1 MPTRGVPGLAGA
13 FLLAACS
20 LQAAVT
26 HASWPANPSVNV
38 PVCVSPGNQNEPRI
52 VGDGAGGAIVLWL
65 DDRSGTHQELRLQH
79 VLETGMLDPNWPP
92 EGLPVCNAAF
102 DQMWPSMI
110 SDGAGGA
117 FVVWSDVRNGLSTDI
132 FAQHVLESGER
143 DPAFPAEGYAV
154 CSVISHQN
162 MPVLVSDLAGG
173 AIIAWQDH
181 RADAAIYAQHLLAS
195 GVADPAWPPN
205 GKVLCIGAG
214 FRGSQK
220 IVEDGAGGAIVSWL
234 DSRGSNTD
242 VYAQRILSSG
252 ALAPGWPVNG
262 TAVCVAPGYQDAS
275 VLVSD
280 GAGGALAA
288 WSDPRSGS
296 SNDDIYAQHILSGG
310 TVDPSWPA
318 NGRAL
323 CTAPGRQHNPR
334 CVTDGSGGA
343 LVVWEDER
351 SDAPDLYA
359 QRVLASGLFDAAWP
373 VNGLAVSA
381 KPGFQQYPS
390 VVADGAGGAVV
401 AWYDSRS
408 SDTNIYATRF
418 TAAGTIAPVW
428 GDGGLALSTAPN
440 SQQLPSSVL
449 AGNGGVI
456 VVWAHGRDG
465 QEFDIYAQRV
475 SLAGQLGTVS
485 VPQADPG
492 IAAVLSAPQPN
503 PSSGAV
509 SFRVTLPR
517 EGQVDLAIYEPGG
530 RRVRSLLRGSRPA
543 GEFTQLWDGR
553 SDAGTDVQPGLYFA
567 RLESSGIRR
576 VTRVVRLR

>member
-1 MPTRGVPGLAGA
+1 V
-13 FLLAACS
+13 
-20 LQAAVT
+20 
-26 HASWPANPSVNV
+26 
-38 PVCVSPGNQNEPRI
+38 
-52 VGDGAGGAIVLWL
+52 
-65 DDRSGTHQELRLQH
+65 
-79 VLETGMLDPNWPP
+79 LDPNWQPDGVAVSNTTF
-92 EGLPVCNAAF
+92 E
-102 DQMWPSMI
+102 QMWPSMI
-110 SDGAGGA
+110 ADGAGGA
-117 FVVWSDVRNGLSTDI
+117 FVVWSDVHNGLSTDI
-132 FAQHVLESGER
+132 FAQHVLGSGAL
-143 DPAFPAEGYAV
+143 DPAFPADGYAV

-181 RADAAIYAQHLLAS
+181 RADPAIYAQRLLAS

-205 GKVLCIGAG
+205 GRLLCIGPSY
-214 FRGSQK
+214 RGTPQ
-220 IVEDGAGGAIVSWL
+220 IVEDGTGGAIVMWY
-234 DSRGSNTD
+234 DSRGTD
-242 VYAQRILSSG
+242 SDLYAQRVLGSG
-252 ALAPGWPVNG
+252 VVAPGWTVNG
-262 TAVCVAPGYQDAS
+262 IAVCTAPGFSESA
-275 VLVSD
+275 VLISD
-280 GAGGALAA
+280 GTGGALAA
-288 WSDPRSGS
+288 WHDPRSGA
-296 SNDDIYAQHILSGG
+296 SNSDIYAQHILSGG
-310 TVDPSWPA
+310 AADPSWPA

-323 CTAPGRQHNPR
+323 CTAPGRQRNPR

-359 QRVLASGLFDAAWP
+359 QRVLANGLFDAAWP
-373 VNGLAVSA
+373 VNGLAVAA
-381 KPGFQQYPS
+381 KPGFQQYSS

-418 TAAGTIAPVW
+418 TATGAIAPVW

-449 AGNGGVI
+449 AGDGGVI
-456 VVWAHGRDG
+456 VVWGDGRVG

-492 IAAVLSAPQPN
+492 PAAVLSAPQPN

-530 RRVRSLLRGSRPA
+530 RRVRSLLRGSRSA

-553 SDAGTDVQPGLYFA
+553 SDAGTDVRPGLYFA
-567 RLESSGIRR
+567 RLENSGITR